1 MQKYEKTLVIVAF
14 VFSFFIF
21 TLFYSEDTFYIP
33 VGLLGH
39 LVVAHAVAGGQAAHH
54 VGHIGTLV
62 ALSAMGDGRHIGAV
76 GLEDD
81 AAERYDGGEVIAEM
95 AALEGEYSTNAQA
108 EPLEAEELLG
118 FVLVAGKAVEYA
130 AHQFLLILAQ

>member
-1 MQKYEKTLVIVAF
+1 MAF

-33 VGLLGH
+33 IGLLGH

-76 GLEDD
+76 GLEDA
-81 AAERYDGGEVIAEM
+81 AAERPDGGEVIAEM
-95 AALEGEYSTNAQA
+95 AALEGEHTAYTQA
-108 EPLEAEELLG
+108 EPLEAEEFMG
-118 FVLVAGKAVEYA
+118 FVLVSGKAVEYA
-130 AHQFLLILAQ
+130 AHQILHILAQKH